1 MSSDKHLDAEWKQ
14 IQKKTF
20 TRWCNQQLKAKL
32 MKIES
37 LNDDFSDG
45 VKLIVL
51 LELLSQKRLGKYN
64 KKARIHAQK
73 MENNQLALDFISKTE
88 RIKLVN
94 IG

>member
-1 MSSDKHLDAEWKQ
+1 MAGEAQQSEDWKR
-14 IQKKTF
+14 IQEKTF
-20 TRWCNQQLKAKL
+20 TRWVNQHLQAKM
-32 MKIES
+32 MKVENLS
-37 LNDDFSDG
+37 QGFCDG

-64 KKARIHAQK
+64 KKARIHVQK
-73 MENNQLALDFISKTE
+73 MENNQLALDFITKTE